1 MMTDW
6 YHMQGNRDGF
16 FSRHP
21 YGVYKVSNE
30 FSKQEVIDEIAQAMN
45 PPLNKSCVNSEIDW
59 TDGSPCW
66 VEEGYWWLGIARGV
80 IPEEIKNNY
89 HLVRLNRKEVG

>member
-30 FSKQEVIDEIAQAMN
+30 FDKKEVIDEIAHSMN
-45 PPLNKSCVNSEIDW
+45 PP
-59 TDGSPCW
+59 
-66 VEEGYWWLGIARGV
+66 
-80 IPEEIKNNY
+80 
-89 HLVRLNRKEVG
+89 